1 MIMKFGR
8 LKMKTNEFKRR
19 LEDSGFSV
27 ELIGANLKEFQILY
41 DGFPRG
47 YILEDFPYQM
57 NTTYYFKEM
66 EDNLRILLLDTM
78 YEYARTPVE
87 ERKEESQHE
96 KKYRIKHKWLSGR
109 GLKYLCYD
117 KLSYVYFLSEEP
129 LVSDEVTSE
138 FTQEH
143 INSIKRKFNTS
154 LEDFDIV
161 EVK

>member
-1 MIMKFGR
+1 MNIEEFT
-8 LKMKTNEFKRR
+8 KTLQDKNYYVEFSDHNEVCVLSADYLYIARVQADR
-19 LEDSGFSV
+19 VCMLTIGSNILQIEDENERTWLV
-27 ELIGANLKEFQILY
+27 DLITCFAK
-41 DGFPRG
+41 
-47 YILEDFPYQM
+47 
-57 NTTYYFKEM
+57 
-66 EDNLRILLLDTM
+66 
-78 YEYARTPVE
+78 TPID
-87 ERKEESQHE
+87 ERSD
-96 KKYRIKHKWLSGR
+96 KKYRIKHKWLSDK

-161 EVK
+161 EVE